1 MFVSLCCCEKRSK
14 RKNERKKMHSWFYL
28 SMDLGLKFSLIFFV
42 YPIFVWDLVFRRN
55 FNLVFVT
62 KKKKTIFQL
71 ILCHQLFVQI
81 KKNSKE
87 KEIYTLYRTKVKQKS
102 CNQCWKTNWKEKRIE
117 SKQISKWI
125 DWCKK
130 QKRIFLL
137 DEIVL
142 LARYTTIVIVWWQL
156 LI

>member
-1 MFVSLCCCEKRSK
+1 MFVTFAHKSK
-14 RKNERKKMHSWFYL
+14 IKTRHNRGKNTMIWHNRYVKWVFCWNVCVIVLLWKKGERGKNERKKMHSWFYL

-87 KEIYTLYRTKVKQKS
+87 KEIYTFVQ
-102 CNQCWKTNWKEKRIE
+102 NE
-117 SKQISKWI
+117 SKTKFLKPMLENELKRKTDWI
-125 DWCKK
+125 
-130 QKRIFLL
+130 
-137 DEIVL
+137 E
-142 LARYTTIVIVWWQL
+142 TN
-156 LI
+156 